1 MTEPAEKTPLY
12 AWYALALL
20 MVVYILNFLDRTIIY
35 ILFPLIKKEMAF
47 SDTQLALLGTT
58 SFVIFYTILG
68 IPFGRMADKG
78 SRTKIIAVGVA
89 VWSLFSG
96 LTAFANDFWTLFF
109 CRVMVGVGEATL
121 GPAAISLL
129 SDYFPPL
136 KRATVTSVYSMGIAI
151 GAGLAALLGGS
162 LSQYGWRTA
171 FMIIGFPG
179 IALAVL
185 VFFLKEPERTGTVS
199 QLIELPDSDTSAS
212 SRFSRSIAATKALLK
227 AIRGLLAN
235 KTFVLLCVGYAL
247 LGLAT
252 NNLSIWGATFYSRLH
267 KFDLPTIGFYG
278 GILTLVAGIP
288 ATLFGGAIADKFRQR
303 RPGGRMFYGA
313 LLSLISVPFWLL
325 LIFTDNVY
333 LILLANF
340 VLLAAALGWL
350 GAAAA
355 DVTELA
361 GVNLR
366 GLGIAIYFFS
376 VNIAAYLI
384 GSNLIGYLS
393 DRFGATA
400 DPARM
405 RYALLVCPIAC
416 LASAVCLLIGSR
428 RILRDSQQ
436 LCIDPTSQLKHE
448 KRI

>member
-1 MTEPAEKTPLY
+1 MTDTDSKTSPY

-35 ILFPLIKKEMAF
+35 ILVPLIKKEMAF

-58 SFVIFYTILG
+58 SFVIFYTLLG
-68 IPFGRMADKG
+68 IPFGRLADRG
-78 SRTKIIAVGVA
+78 SRTKIIALGVA

-96 LTAFANDFWTLFF
+96 MTAFANDFWTLFF

-129 SDYFPPL
+129 SDFFPPV
-136 KRATVTSVYSMGIAI
+136 KRATVTSIYSMGIAI

-162 LSQYGWRTA
+162 LSGYGWRTA
-171 FMIIGFPG
+171 FILVGFPG
-179 IALAVL
+179 LILGVL
-185 VFFLKEPERTGTVS
+185 VFLLKEPERT
-199 QLIELPDSDTSAS
+199 SAS
-212 SRFSRSIAATKALLK
+212 IADSNYSGSDWKKLLSNKAF
-227 AIRGLLAN
+227 I
-235 KTFVLLCVGYAL
+235 LLCIGYAL

-267 KFDLPTIGFYG
+267 KFDLLTIGFWG
-278 GILTLVAGIP
+278 GVLTLVAGIP
-288 ATLFGGAIADKFRQR
+288 ATLFGGVIADKFRKR
-303 RPGGRMFYGA
+303 NRGGRMLYGS
-313 LLSLISVPFWLL
+313 LLSLVSVPFWLL
-325 LIFTDNVY
+325 LIYTDNVY

-355 DVTELA
+355 DVTEIA

-384 GSNLIGYLS
+384 GSNLIGYLN
-393 DRFGATA
+393 DRFGATEN
-400 DPARM
+400 PAMM
-405 RYALLVCPIAC
+405 RYALLVCPASC
-416 LASAVCLLIGSR
+416 LASAICLWAGSR
-428 RILRDSQQ
+428 RMGQA
-436 LCIDPTSQLKHE
+436 KA
-448 KRI
+448 

>member
-1 MTEPAEKTPLY
+1 MEQTEKTPLY

-35 ILFPLIKKEMAF
+35 ILFPLIKREMDF

-58 SFVIFYTILG
+58 SFVIFYTLLG
-68 IPFGRMADKG
+68 IPFGRMADRG
-78 SRTKIIAVGVA
+78 SRTRIIAVGVA

-96 LTAFANDFWTLFF
+96 LTAFANDFWTIFF

-129 SDYFPPL
+129 SDFFPPAR
-136 KRATVTSVYSMGIAI
+136 RATVTSIYSMGIAI

-171 FMIIGFPG
+171 FMVIGFPG
-179 IALAVL
+179 IALGIL
-185 VFFLKEPERTGTVS
+185 VYLLREPAR
-199 QLIELPDSDTSAS
+199 
-212 SRFSRSIAATKALLK
+212 TKAAAADSNYSATDWKRLLT
-227 AIRGLLAN
+227 N
-235 KTFVLLCVGYAL
+235 KTFILLCLGYAL

-267 KFDLPTIGFYG
+267 KFDLPTIGYFG
-278 GILTLVAGIP
+278 GVLTLLAGIP

-303 RPGGRMFYGA
+303 WAGGRMYYGA
-313 LLSLISVPFWLL
+313 LLALISVPFWLL
-325 LIFTDNVY
+325 LIYTDNVY
-333 LILLANF
+333 LILLANL
-340 VLLAAALGWL
+340 VLLGAALGWL

-355 DVTELA
+355 DATEIA

-366 GLGIAIYFFS
+366 GLAIAVYFFS

-384 GSNLIGYLS
+384 GSNLIGYLN
-393 DRFGATA
+393 DRFGATV
-400 DPARM
+400 DPTMM

-416 LASAVCLLIGSR
+416 LMSAICLYLGGRSR
-428 RILRDSQQ
+428 
-436 LCIDPTSQLKHE
+436 
-448 KRI
+448 